1 VAYLNTGDKL
11 DRILLNEL
19 IEWKDSADRSPV
31 MLDGARQVGKSY
43 LIESIFGKMFFKK
56 VFKLNFEDNPVA
68 RELFSGSIKADDILN
83 KVSLYHQEDFN
94 AESDLLFFDE
104 IGLCEQAL
112 NSLKYFKE
120 QRPDVY
126 LCASGS
132 NIGLIDRYPV
142 DQTYEMTLYPMSFY
156 EFILASPN
164 KPLIRAFKEKECSLV
179 THELLSELYRQYLYV
194 GGMPSSVKKWF
205 TSKSPIIK
213 KTLEVRKIQNDL
225 ITGYVRDFGKYDSS
239 NKFLASYL
247 ESVFRSV
254 PKQLSKSVD
263 TSVKRFQFSKVIAG
277 KSGYRYFQSLIDYLL
292 STHLISKSQIIER
305 KPPVPLSINDGESRF
320 KLFSHDVG
328 ILHAL
333 LNIPYKQVI
342 DQSYTYKGFSAE
354 NFAQNEFLANG
365 VSVTYAWQSKGKAEL
380 EFLMSNA
387 NGDTI
392 PVEIKSGKNTKAKSL
407 DVYLDRYNPAKAYKF
422 CDLVGGGQDSVIH
435 TRPLYYI
442 CYAAEYIT
450 GEWDLNNYF

>member
-1 VAYLNTGDKL
+1 ME
-11 DRILLNEL
+11 RILLKNL
-19 IEWKDSADRSPV
+19 IDWKNAIDRAPI

-43 LIESIFGKMFFKK
+43 LIENIFGKLCFRK
-56 VFKLNFEDNPVA
+56 VFKLNFEDTPSA
-68 RELFSGSIKADDILN
+68 KDIFSGSIKADDILN
-83 KVSLYHQEDFN
+83 KVSLYHQEDFDP
-94 AESDLLFFDE
+94 EKDLLFFDE

-142 DQTYEMTLYPMSFY
+142 GQAYEMTLYPMSFH
-156 EFILASPN
+156 EFILASSN
-164 KPLIRAFKEKECSLV
+164 KPLVRAFKEKDRSLV

-194 GGMPSSVKKWF
+194 GGMPSAVKKWF

-213 KTLEVRKIQNDL
+213 KTLEVRKVQNDL

-247 ESVFRSV
+247 EAIFRNV

-263 TSVKRFQFSKVIAG
+263 ITVKRFQFSKVIVG
-277 KSGYRYFQSLIDYLL
+277 KSGYRDFQSLIDYLV
-292 STHLISKSQIIER
+292 STHLISKSQIIEG
-305 KPPVPLSINDGESRF
+305 KPSVPLSINDGESRF

-333 LNIPYKQVI
+333 LKIPYTKI
-342 DQSYTYKGFSAE
+342 IEQSYSYKGFSAE

-365 VSVTYAWQSKGKAEL
+365 VSATYAWQSEGKAEL
-380 EFLMSNA
+380 EFLIDNA

-407 DVYLDRYNPAKAYKF
+407 DVYLNRYEPVMAYKF
-422 CDLVGGGQDSVIH
+422 CDLVGGVQKSLVH

-442 CYAAEYIT
+442 CYAAESIIS
-450 GEWDLNNYF
+450 EWDLNNYF

>member
-1 VAYLNTGDKL
+1 M
-11 DRILLNEL
+11 DRIILNDL
-19 IEWKDSADRSPV
+19 IDWKNSAEHSPI

-43 LIESIFGKMFFKK
+43 LIENIFGKLYFRK
-56 VFKLNFEDNPVA
+56 VFKLNFEDNPA
-68 RELFSGSIKADDILN
+68 AKKIFSGSIKADDILN
-83 KVSLYHQEDFN
+83 KVSLYHQEDFDPKN
-94 AESDLLFFDE
+94 DLLFFDE

-142 DQTYEMTLYPMSFY
+142 GQTYEMTLYPMSFR

-164 KPLIRAFKEKECSLV
+164 KPLIKAFKEKDRSLV
-179 THELLSELYRQYLYV
+179 THDLLSELYRQYLYV
-194 GGMPSSVKKWF
+194 GGMPAAVKKWF
-205 TSKSPIIK
+205 TSNSPIIK
-213 KTLEVRKIQNDL
+213 KTLEIRKIQNDL
-225 ITGYVRDFGKYDSS
+225 ITGYIRDFGKYDNS

-247 ESVFRSV
+247 EAVFRNV
-254 PKQLSKSVD
+254 PKQLSKSVN

-277 KSGYRYFQSLIDYLL
+277 KSGYRDFQSLIDYLA
-292 STHLISKSQIIER
+292 STHLISKSQIIEG

-333 LNIPYKQVI
+333 LNIPYSKVI
-342 DQSYTYKGFSAE
+342 EQSFTYKGFAAE

-365 VSVTYAWQSKGKAEL
+365 ISATYAWQSEGIAEL
-380 EFLMSNA
+380 EFLVDNA
-387 NGDTI
+387 NGDAI

-407 DVYLDRYNPAKAYKF
+407 DVYLNRYGPVKAYKF
-422 CDLVGGGQDSVIH
+422 CDLVGGMQESVVH

-442 CYAAEYIT
+442 CYAVESIT
-450 GEWDLNNYF
+450 EEWDLNNYF

>member
-1 VAYLNTGDKL
+1 MIKL

-142 DQTYEMTLYPMSFY
+142 GQTYEMTLYPMSFY

-225 ITGYVRDFGKYDSS
+225 ITGYVRGFGKYDSS

-277 KSGYRYFQSLIDYLL
+277 KSGYRDFQSLIDYLL
-292 STHLISKSQIIER
+292 STHLISKSQIIEG

-442 CYAAEYIT
+442 CYAAESIT
-450 GEWDLNNYF
+450 AEWDLNNYF